1 MSASGPRGA
10 EKSQTS
16 ESKRADHGRI
26 APIASCMAEKT
37 SRDDFSRDKI
47 SFSEK
52 FVIPLHSLKP
62 R

>member
-1 MSASGPRGA
+1 MMRISA
-10 EKSQTS
+10 S